1 MKKVLII
8 ATAMFFAASVSV
20 LATTQNQTGK
30 IQPQKSTTAVKQEVQ
45 KPAVKAE
52 AQKPAVKA
60 ETQKQAVKAEGQK
73 PAVKAEVQKSP
84 QVKVAPVAQVKEKE
98 GVKQG
103 PKMHKKHMEPKAKT
117 EIVKPAAE
125 PKK

>member
-30 IQPQKSTTAVKQEVQ
+30 VQPQKSTTAVKQ
-45 KPAVKAE
+45 E

-60 ETQKQAVKAEGQK
+60 ETQKPVVKAESQK
-73 PAVKAEVQKSP
+73 PATKAEVQKTP
-84 QVKVAPVAQVKEKE
+84 QVKAAPVAQTKEKE
-98 GVKQG
+98 GAKQG
-103 PKMHKKHMEPKAKT
+103 HKMHKKQMEPKAKT
-117 EIVKPAAE
+117 EVVKPAAE